1 MLNYFSCR
9 EKMQKTLEKV
19 LKIIKEDES
28 CCKLLDKKH
37 HLDCDYMLTNWKKN
51 CQQII
56 HSIKTKLS
64 WNCI

>member
-1 MLNYFSCR
+1 
-9 EKMQKTLEKV
+9 MQKTLEKV

-56 HSIKTKLS
+56 HSIKIKLS
-64 WNCI
+64 